1 MTIGAIRLNK
11 TEIETQQNSRA
22 VWRFPRRAAARD
34 APAVWCFL
42 PPGRVEEVPL
52 LVLEPSAR
60 TIAAWQRR
68 TNLWRKATSPCQGA
82 KRLRKRTA
90 NDGYS
95 DEKMC
100 PMSRK
105 TRIRCPLPQCVERP
119 LVGSCGLLFDSLRGA
134 TPVASP

>member
-1 MTIGAIRLNK
+1 MTNGTIRLNK

-22 VWRFPRRAAARD
+22 GVAFPRRAAARD

-42 PPGRVEEVPL
+42 PPGRVEEVPSF
-52 LVLEPSAR
+52 VLEPSAP

-68 TNLWRKATSPCQGA
+68 ANVWRKATSPRDGA
-82 KRLRKRTA
+82 KRLSNRTA

-95 DEKMC
+95 DAKMC

-105 TRIRCPLPQCVERP
+105 TRIRCPLP
-119 LVGSCGLLFDSLRGA
+119 
-134 TPVASP
+134 

>member
-22 VWRFPRRAAARD
+22 GVAFPRRAAARD

-60 TIAAWQRR
+60 TIAAWQR
-68 TNLWRKATSPCQGA
+68 KQMFGA
-82 KRLRKRTA
+82 KQQVP
-90 NDGYS
+90 GMGPS
-95 DEKMC
+95 D
-100 PMSRK
+100 
-105 TRIRCPLPQCVERP
+105 
-119 LVGSCGLLFDSLRGA
+119 
-134 TPVASP
+134 

>member
-22 VWRFPRRAAARD
+22 GVAFFPAVQPRAMPRRYGASYRRGG
-34 APAVWCFL
+34 L
-42 PPGRVEEVPL
+42 KRRPL

-68 TNLWRKATSPCQGA
+68 ANVWHKATSPYEGA
-82 KRLRKRTA
+82 KRLRNRAA

-100 PMSRK
+100 SMSRK
-105 TRIRCPLPQCVERP
+105 TRIRCPLP
-119 LVGSCGLLFDSLRGA
+119 
-134 TPVASP
+134 